1 MVKLEKFEIILSR
14 DNLIHFPG
22 EEVSGNLIIKAK
34 ERLKINS
41 LQLEFKGETGT
52 HWCELKF
59 EIYNALKMYYISI
72 LKKVNKFRKKY
83 IILYGKRNTF

>member
-52 HWCELKF
+52 HW
-59 EIYNALKMYYISI
+59 
-72 LKKVNKFRKKY
+72 
-83 IILYGKRNTF
+83 